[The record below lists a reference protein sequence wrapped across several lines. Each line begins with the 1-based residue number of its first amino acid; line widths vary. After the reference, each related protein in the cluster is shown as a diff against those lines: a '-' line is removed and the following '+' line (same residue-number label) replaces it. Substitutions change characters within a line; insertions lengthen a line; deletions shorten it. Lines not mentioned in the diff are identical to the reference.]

1 MWFFNPKNVTIG
13 SSVDQNKE
21 SLSFWPIGQKL
32 PFFNGKFSLAI
43 KKSKFSCKMS
53 FFWPMGQ
60 NYIWYQSSAVK
71 NHLLKNKH
79 NFLSKRRILVK
90 NWFKI
95 NLDVDT
101 DKWSSLESMV
111 ISAQFSLILFV
122 QFFNNSPFSL
132 TEEADLKKKKVTITT
147 YLYVFL
153 PYSLMIQRHLSY
165 NIYILHHVSMYYIW
179 RKIHW
184 NDNQLLEMFYLNTIE
199 QLFPFIEH

>member
-1 MWFFNPKNVTIG
+1 MLPLALALIKTKK
-13 SSVDQNKE
+13 SP
-21 SLSFWPIGQKL
+21 SFWPIGL
-32 PFFNGKFSLAI
+32 EFFLAI
-43 KKSKFSCKMS
+43 KNSCKMS

-60 NYIWYQSSAVK
+60 NYFWYQSSAVK

-90 NWFKI
+90 KLIQDKPWYRYWQMIFPRVNGDISTVFT
-95 NLDVDT
+95 DT
-101 DKWSSLESMV
+101 VCAVLQ
-111 ISAQFSLILFV
+111 QFSFLLNRRSWPKKEKSHNYYILICF
-122 QFFNNSPFSL
+122 P
-132 TEEADLKKKKVTITT
+132 I
-147 YLYVFL
+147 